1 MKRNEPVSSVYRIV
15 HLWPLAVIVIGIGAC
30 AAGAAV
36 SQPYW
41 DFFGLLLIL
50 SLASLLGGS
59 LFGFLFGK
67 ASMFKYYL
75 VEYVKLHVSRFCC
88 SLTFIVFINLASR
101 VCSCLALMIQRA
113 TAFR

>member
-1 MKRNEPVSSVYRIV
+1 MKKNERAPSVYRLA
-15 HLWPLAVIVIGIGAC
+15 HLWPLAVIIIGIGAC

-59 LFGFLFGK
+59 LFGFQTMDGPR
-67 ASMFKYYL
+67 ST
-75 VEYVKLHVSRFCC
+75 CP
-88 SLTFIVFINLASR
+88 
-101 VCSCLALMIQRA
+101 IQTSKRCR
-113 TAFR
+113 TG